1 MNLILTLNRFSLSR
15 GFRHGGTNIRAKMG
29 TKRLAWESWPF
40 PQDALDGPLLQGPP
54 QHPRQHLG
62 LVRTPGLTSVLCF
75 PKQEFWDPRSVSV
88 RENKQKKII
97 MIKRKK
103 NQYYH
108 CRSSSRP
115 LVSDLLQHK
124 VFISISRLQVSIDI
138 HNLQCI
144 TRLQELPFPAQ
155 GDKHLVF

>member
-1 MNLILTLNRFSLSR
+1 MGLFFFVVSTVNSYLRCEPHTNPSIVFFSR
-15 GFRHGGTNIRAKMG
+15 GFRHGGTNIRAKLG

-103 NQYYH
+103 KNQYYH

-124 VFISISRLQVSIDI
+124 VFISISRLRFNRHS
-138 HNLQCI
+138 
-144 TRLQELPFPAQ
+144 
-155 GDKHLVF
+155 